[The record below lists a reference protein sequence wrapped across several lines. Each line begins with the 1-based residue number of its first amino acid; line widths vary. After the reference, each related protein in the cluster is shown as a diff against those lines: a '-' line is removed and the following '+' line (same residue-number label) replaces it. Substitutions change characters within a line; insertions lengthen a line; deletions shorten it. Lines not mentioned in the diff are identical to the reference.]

1 MVVLQSGSILSLVPS
16 GRPRGRRERKGPP
29 AFKFRDRR
37 VAYIFCS
44 LTSPNTRRTYFAV
57 LLNFTSL
64 LKGPS
69 FNRHRLTSIDRSSA
83 LSANHLPP
91 LSYHIRGSFDG
102 GVRIYFFP
110 QDRDR
115 DREKSRSRSRSRKI
129 EIEIERDRE
138 RSRKI
143 EIEIERDRNRNR
155 D

>member
-91 LSYHIRGSFDG
+91 PHITSVDPLMEERRFI
-102 GVRIYFFP
+102 VIFFLKIEI
-110 QDRDR
+110 D
-115 DREKSRSRSRSRKI
+115 I
-129 EIEIERDRE
+129 EIEIEIKRDRNRDRE

-143 EIEIERDRNRNR
+143 EIEKN
-155 D
+155 

>member
-1 MVVLQSGSILSLVPS
+1 MEKEGEVTANNAGSN
-16 GRPRGRRERKGPP
+16 RGRSPKRIDSFARSFRAPPGEERKERPP

-91 LSYHIRGSFDG
+91 P
-102 GVRIYFFP
+102 RITSVDP
-110 QDRDR
+110 LM
-115 DREKSRSRSRSRKI
+115 E
-129 EIEIERDRE
+129 E
-138 RSRKI
+138 
-143 EIEIERDRNRNR
+143 
-155 D
+155 